1 MVEAM
6 EIPKGFKKTEIGIIP
21 DDWGVIMLKKLLS
34 EKLQNGVFFKP
45 SSKGIGIKLINV
57 GDLYKGFPINVDELE
72 LFDASVDEEKRY
84 KVLDGDL
91 FFTRSSVVPAGIAH
105 CNIYANDMAE
115 KVVFDSHVIKA
126 RPNKKI
132 VSPFY
137 LFRYCSYAARNYLV
151 SHAKTAIMTTID
163 QGVIENCPIVLPP
176 TKAEQTAIAEALN
189 DADALIAELEKLI
202 AKKKAIKQGAMQE
215 LLKPKEGWEVKKL
228 GEIADID
235 KGEQLN
241 RETLSDRDTYPV
253 FNGGISP
260 SGYTNKWNTEK
271 GTIIISEGGNSCGYI
286 NFIKERFWRGG
297 HCYQVKTRIEKE
309 FLFHILKSQEKNI
322 MALRVGSGLPNIQRG
337 RLIGFELI
345 IPKDENEQKKIAQIL
360 SDMDTEIEALEKK
373 LDKYK
378 MLKQGMMQNLLTG
391 KIRLI

>member
-6 EIPKGFKKTEIGIIP
+6 EIQKGFKKTEV
-21 DDWGVIMLKKLLS
+21 GVIPNDWKLLPVS
-34 EKLQNGVFFKP
+34 KFGEVKRGAGSQYIKYVNYNGIRFIRINDFF
-45 SSKGIGIKLINV
+45 
-57 GDLYKGFPINVDELE
+57 E
-72 LFDASVDEEKRY
+72 
-84 KVLDGDL
+84 
-91 FFTRSSVVPAGIAH
+91 
-105 CNIYANDMAE
+105 
-115 KVVFDSHVIKA
+115 DSPVY
-126 RPNKKI
+126 
-132 VSPFY
+132 VSPTVDMMRFAITESDV
-137 LFRYCSYAARNYLV
+137 LFAGTGASAGASYIPKKEWIGLPHSYNAPRIRTNENHSKEFLLHTLQSEYIAKQQRAWFVGAAQPFLDLN
-151 SHAKTAIMTTID
+151 AISNFLIAT
-163 QGVIENCPIVLPP
+163 PP
-176 TKAEQTAIAEALN
+176 TKAEQAAIAEALN
-189 DADALIAELEKLI
+189 DADALITELEKLI